1 MPIWKLTPID
11 IHSDEWELST
21 YKGVVIVRAK
31 DEDAARDTATYKFA
45 IAGARHTT
53 PHTLHNPWSN
63 PSLVQCVHLE
73 ADSSWIADGPPAVL
87 DPAD

>member
-1 MPIWKLTPID
+1 MPIWRLSPINLNA
-11 IHSDEWELST
+11 DEWELST
-21 YKGVVIVRAK
+21 YQGVVIVRAK
-31 DEDAARDTATYKFA
+31 VEDEARDKVTCKFA

-53 PHTLHNPWSN
+53 THTLHNPWTN

-73 ADSSWIADGPPAVL
+73 ADSSWKADGPPAVL